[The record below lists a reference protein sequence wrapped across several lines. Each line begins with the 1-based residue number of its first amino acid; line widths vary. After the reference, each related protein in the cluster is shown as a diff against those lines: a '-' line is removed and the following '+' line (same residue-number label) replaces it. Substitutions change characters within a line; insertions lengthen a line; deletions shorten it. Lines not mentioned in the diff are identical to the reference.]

1 VSIYK
6 RDKELEVLDDLW
18 TKLFAFHL
26 GAQCPNERA
35 KERFIYF
42 VLAERHEQEPL
53 TEEFVFKQLP
63 KFINYLAEI

>member
-1 VSIYK
+1 MEKY
-6 RDKELEVLDDLW
+6 KELVVLDDLW

-35 KERFIYF
+35 KEKFIHF

-53 TEEFVFKQLP
+53 TEEFVFEQLP

>member
-1 VSIYK
+1 MSIYK